1 MIVREGSNVRG
12 NKATRRL
19 VGRAQGKEKVNAEWA
34 SFSANDGGREEI
46 NCLNSKAYTF
56 YRHFSKWCNLNR

>member
-46 NCLNSKAYTF
+46 NCLNSNAYTF
-56 YRHFSKWCNLNR
+56 